1 VKRPAGWYNS
11 GWHRTNTGEGEFV
24 QDEETTIAPSQPAQA
39 TQWPRLLLLLVAA
52 TVIVGDQ
59 LSKLLVEQQLPLNA
73 SWAPFP
79 DYAHLFRITH
89 VSNTGAALG
98 LFPGGSLLF
107 AVVAAAVALLI
118 LYYNFRLPAGHHLLR
133 PALGLQLG
141 GALGN
146 LIDRLRIGH
155 VTDFLDFGPWP
166 VFNFADAAIVAG
178 VVLLG
183 LMLLRDERE
192 TLRARRSEQRRHDE
206 QAPSTL
212 SALQRPSKHEP
223 TT

>member
-1 VKRPAGWYNS
+1 
-11 GWHRTNTGEGEFV
+11 V
-24 QDEETTIAPSQPAQA
+24 QEEEITSAPSQPVQA
-39 TQWPRLLLLLVAA
+39 THGQRLLLLLVAA

-59 LSKLLVEQQLPLNA
+59 LSKLLVEQQLPLKA
-73 SWAPFP
+73 SWAPLP

-89 VSNTGAALG
+89 VSNTGAAFG
-98 LFPGGSLLF
+98 LFPSGSLLF
-107 AVVAAAVALLI
+107 TVVAATVALFI

-133 PALGLQLG
+133 VALGLQLG

-192 TLRARRSEQRRHDE
+192 ALRGRPLGERGQDERS
-206 QAPSTL
+206 PSTL
-212 SALQRPSKHEP
+212 SALRRPSKHEP